1 MTIGNSTEDR
11 RRGSIFE
18 FDFVTFFSMISP
30 MTFGVL
36 FIYSSGVNSS
46 GQLISN
52 EYIHQIIW
60 IITALIVYFLL
71 QIPKY
76 ESLRK
81 AALKIYLLNIFLL
94 GITLLFGREVN
105 GARSWL
111 GVFGFGIQPSE
122 FMKVSLILMLAAF
135 FHMRR
140 KDIARKSTF
149 FGGLG
154 ITLLPMIFVV
164 LQPDLGTSM
173 VFIPIFIVMSFMA
186 GVDKKSLLVLLFFGL
201 LTVALMV
208 IPVLEMYIFQNDIR
222 LVELLNDKNL
232 VNLSTGLFLSVAV
245 LSYISYRFT
254 KKTFFISISIFLAV
268 TGLSL
273 LTSFFLRS
281 FLKDYQIMR
290 LIVFIKPEVDPRGSG
305 WNIIQSLTAVG
316 SGGFW
321 GKGFLQGTQ
330 SHYQFLP
337 QQSTDF
343 IFSIIAEE
351 WGFLGSFIVLLLFAL
366 LLIRG
371 LVITLRA
378 SDDFGVLMG
387 TGIVFMLFFHLVINI
402 GMAIGIMPITGI
414 PLFFLS
420 YGGSSLWTATIGL
433 AVIQNIYLRRY
444 KY

>member
-1 MTIGNSTEDR
+1 MTIGNANESHR
-11 RRGSIFE
+11 KGSIFE
-18 FDFVTFFSMISP
+18 FDFIIFFSMLGL

-52 EYIHQIIW
+52 EHIHQIIW
-60 IITALIVYFLL
+60 IVTALIIYFLL

-94 GITLLFGREVN
+94 GITLIFGKEVN

-122 FMKVSLILMLAAF
+122 FMKISLILMLAAF

-140 KDIARKSTF
+140 KEIAKKSTF
-149 FGGLG
+149 FGALG

-173 VFIPIFIVMSFMA
+173 VFMPIFIAMSFMA
-186 GVDKKSLLVLLFFGL
+186 GVDKKSLLVLLFYGL
-201 LTVALMV
+201 LTVSLTI
-208 IPVLEMYIFQNDIR
+208 IPVLEIYIFENDIR
-222 LVELLNDKNL
+222 LVELLSDKNL
-232 VNLSTGLFLSVAV
+232 VTLSAGLFLSAAV
-245 LSYISYRFT
+245 LSYLSYRFT
-254 KKTFFISISIFLAV
+254 KRSFFIPISIFLVV
-268 TGLSL
+268 TGASL
-273 LTSFFLRS
+273 FTSFFVRS
-281 FLKDYQIMR
+281 FMKDYQIMR
-290 LIVFIKPEVDPRGSG
+290 LIVFIRPEVDPRGSG

-316 SGGFW
+316 SGGMW

-343 IFSIIAEE
+343 IFSILAEE
-351 WGFLGSFIVLLLFAL
+351 WGFVGALLVLLLFFVLFLRGFFIL
-366 LLIRG
+366 LHAG
-371 LVITLRA
+371 
-378 SDDFGVLMG
+378 DDFGVYAG
-387 TGIVFMLFFHLVINI
+387 TGILFLLFFHLVINI
-402 GMAIGIMPITGI
+402 GMTIGIMPITGI

-420 YGGSSLWTATIGL
+420 YGGSSLWSATIGM
-433 AVIQNIYLRRY
+433 AIIQNIYLKRY